1 MRLAF
6 AHDHIFQQDEQGNLF
21 TGGSFNSQVW
31 KRYLNHFDEIIVLA
45 RLEKL
50 TDRYNNKT
58 YNRFD
63 LVETKLQAV
72 PSVI

>member
-1 MRLAF
+1 M
-6 AHDHIFQQDEQGNLF
+6 
-21 TGGSFNSQVW
+21 
-31 KRYLNHFDEIIVLA
+31 NHFDEIIVLA

-72 PSVI
+72 PSVSGPVKQLTNKKEAVDIIRKTLINSDALIALTK